1 MQAFNL
7 LTMTTFAERVRAAME
22 EAGHTQSSLARAVG
36 LTRASISFWL
46 NGQTKEIT
54 GDNLLKAAS
63 ALNVSPVW
71 LAVGRGPMKDTSPA
85 SQPDAA
91 MPREGLAVKNS
102 WPFPVSRED
111 YEALS
116 ERDRAILNEL
126 MATFVSSCL
135 RSDASP
141 GAHRDVPTSVSG
153 VIGGGRA
160 SAQKKRTGTTE

>member
-7 LTMTTFAERVRAAME
+7 LTMTTFAERVRSAME

-71 LAVGRGPMKDTSPA
+71 LAVGRGPMKDTGPA

-91 MPREGLAVKNS
+91 VPREGLAVRDS
-102 WPFPVSRED
+102 WPFAVSRDD

-116 ERDRAILNEL
+116 ERDRGILNEL

-135 RSDASP
+135 RSSASP
-141 GAHRDVPTSVSG
+141 GASRDVPTSVSG

-160 SAQKKRTGTTE
+160 RGSGVKRTGS